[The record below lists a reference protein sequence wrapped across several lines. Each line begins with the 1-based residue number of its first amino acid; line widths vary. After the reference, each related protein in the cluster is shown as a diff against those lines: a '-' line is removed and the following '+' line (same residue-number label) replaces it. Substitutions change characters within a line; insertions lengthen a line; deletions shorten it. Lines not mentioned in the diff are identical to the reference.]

1 MNEWFT
7 VLAERLAVG
16 DIVIGELLGGGQ
28 SLLLSL
34 GHGVVGHLRQYA
46 AHGADRI
53 DGGGACLSERAVNLR
68 QVSFECLESTPP
80 KGSRALSQ
88 AVGRR
93 GADRA
98 GSANDHVGDGEGGIA
113 KVRSGDD
120 FEFVREQ
127 SLLNE
132 PDAISRRVKP
142 NGAVMPRLALVGNLH
157 DAGRGLVV
165 ATLEVKLVA
174 NLLEAWIGA
183 DLVQVRILVHPLR
196 IVVAELNSLSECS
209 N

>member
-1 MNEWFT
+1 M
-7 VLAERLAVG
+7 LAERLAVG
-16 DIVIGELLGGGQ
+16 DVVIRELPGGGQ

-34 GHGVVGHLRQYA
+34 GHSFVGHLRQHP

-53 DGGGACLSERAVNLR
+53 DGGGACLSQRAVNLG
-68 QVSFECLESTPP
+68 QVPFKCLESAPP

-98 GSANDHVGDGEGGIA
+98 GSANDHVGDGAGGFA

-120 FEFVREQ
+120 FELVREQ
-127 SLLNE
+127 SLLDE
-132 PDAISRRVKP
+132 PDAVARRVKP

-157 DAGRGLVV
+157 DAGRGLV
-165 ATLEVKLVA
+165 ATLQVKLVA